1 MPDYGKLLQLG
12 TELGRWLMLSGAEIY
27 RVEESVQRLLAAY
40 GVEPEVFVIPNC
52 LILSVTRPD
61 GESMTRM
68 ARVKARG
75 TDMEL
80 LERANALC
88 RNLCQDPPPID
99 EALELVDSLEEH
111 SHRNSPWEVLLGYI
125 FATFFFAF
133 FFDGDLSD
141 AMAAGLCGLA
151 VGLAQI
157 YGRKLIGNNLFFR
170 TTLCSILCCGMAL
183 FLCRVGVGHNVDA
196 VTIGG
201 LMVLVPG
208 MSLTN
213 AMREIMAGD
222 IFSGLHRF
230 AEVILVS
237 TAIAMGSALALVLGR
252 MI

>member
-40 GVEPEVFVIPNC
+40 GVEPEVFVLPNC
-52 LILSVTRPD
+52 LILCITRED

-68 ARVKARG
+68 CRVKVRG

-88 RNLCQDPPPID
+88 RNLCQDPPPVD
-99 EALELVDSLEEH
+99 EALDLVRRLEELA
-111 SHRNSPWEVLLGYI
+111 HRNSPRQVLIGYVM
-125 FATFFFAF
+125 ATFFFALF
-133 FFDGDLSD
+133 FQGDLAD
-141 AMAAGLCGLA
+141 GIAAGICGLA
-151 VGLAQI
+151 VGIAQM
-157 YGRKLIGNNLFFR
+157 YGRKLLGNNLFFR
-170 TTLCSILCCGMAL
+170 TSICSVLCCGLAL
-183 FLCRVGVGHNVDA
+183 LLCRLGIGHSEDA

-213 AMREIMAGD
+213 SMREIMAGD

-230 AEVILVS
+230 AEVILCS
-237 TAIAMGSALALVLGR
+237 TAIALGSVLALMLGR
-252 MI
+252 II